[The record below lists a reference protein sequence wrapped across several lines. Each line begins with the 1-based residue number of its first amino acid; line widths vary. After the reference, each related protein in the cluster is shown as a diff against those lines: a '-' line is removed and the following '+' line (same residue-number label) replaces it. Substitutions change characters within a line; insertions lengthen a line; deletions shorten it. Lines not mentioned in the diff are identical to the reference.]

1 MLTNKNKT
9 KRKRTHINIKMHIR
23 SRENR
28 KRKTEERNNRKE
40 HKTIKKQ
47 PANMSS
53 KVLEVRED
61 EGEHTKQEGKTW
73 QT

>member
-1 MLTNKNKT
+1 
-9 KRKRTHINIKMHIR
+9 MHIR